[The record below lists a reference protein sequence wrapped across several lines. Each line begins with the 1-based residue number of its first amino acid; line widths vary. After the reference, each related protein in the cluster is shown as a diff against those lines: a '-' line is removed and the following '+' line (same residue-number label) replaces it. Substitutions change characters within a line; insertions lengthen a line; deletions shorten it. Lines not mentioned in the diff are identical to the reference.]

1 MPEKLQHVNRGNI
14 QEFTNL
20 RLKVFVRSPCHFQM
34 NVVEERPLRI
44 SLLSLP
50 FPLKFF
56 DSLCDK
62 LQKTRNPIQ
71 RALVMIDDFSNTAKC
86 IFRVR
91 KLKNQLDM
99 MISKN
104 ASKFSSSR
112 EFELLAA
119 CDAQAS
125 SASSP
130 TFSAGNGDAIDIR
143 SYLFCNSEYS
153 WIQHWRSGCA

>member
-14 QEFTNL
+14 QEFTDL
-20 RLKVFVRSPCHFQM
+20 RFK
-34 NVVEERPLRI
+34 
-44 SLLSLP
+44 
-50 FPLKFF
+50 
-56 DSLCDK
+56 
-62 LQKTRNPIQ
+62 KTRNPIQ
-71 RALVMIDDFSNTAKC
+71 RALLMIDGFSNTVH
-86 IFRVR
+86 FRVR
-91 KLKNQLDM
+91 KLKNLLDM
-99 MISKN
+99 VISKN

-153 WIQHWRSGCA
+153 WI